1 MNKKKVGTVLL
12 LIGVGIVS
20 IGIGWL
26 LGDRFHKPEE
36 KEKPKEDNREV
47 IKYNEIDFVESIK
60 TENYTK
66 NIIEAD
72 ENKIKITINKETI
85 YSNELSSKVV
95 NIKLLCDCESCYN
108 LYVMTEDGSLYTA
121 IGEFDKDPNIA
132 KKLEKILIDPVKNIG
147 PSVLN
152 TENCKKQELYV
163 LLNNNSVAKYKETG
177 LEPVKVIN

>member
-1 MNKKKVGTVLL
+1 
-12 LIGVGIVS
+12 
-20 IGIGWL
+20 
-26 LGDRFHKPEE
+26 
-36 KEKPKEDNREV
+36 
-47 IKYNEIDFVESIK
+47 
-60 TENYTK
+60 
-66 NIIEAD
+66 
-72 ENKIKITINKETI
+72 
-85 YSNELSSKVV
+85 
-95 NIKLLCDCESCYN
+95 
-108 LYVMTEDGSLYTA
+108 MTEDGSLYTA